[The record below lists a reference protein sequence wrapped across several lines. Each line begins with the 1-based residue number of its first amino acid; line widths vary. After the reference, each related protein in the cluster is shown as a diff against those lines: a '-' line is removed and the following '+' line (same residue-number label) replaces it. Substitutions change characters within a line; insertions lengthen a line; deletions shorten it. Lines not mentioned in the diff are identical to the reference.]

1 MNVIAFIKKWTL
13 PIAMITGAV
22 GYFVLAKWQPV
33 APLKPAINEAIAIL
47 TPTLIFAQLLLS
59 FCKIDPKTLRPHGW
73 HGWLLLFQAATC
85 CIMAAMLLLLPLNGA
100 YRAVLE
106 GVMVC
111 LICPTATAGVVITG
125 KLGGNTSSL
134 LTYTLL
140 SNIMAAILVPIVFP
154 LVEPHAGLT
163 FMAAFLRILG
173 KVFPLLLAPF
183 LLALFFRYCLPR
195 LHQVLLRYSW
205 LAFYL
210 WAVSLTIVTGQTV
223 QSLVTS
229 NADIWEK
236 ILIASGGLGA
246 CVLQFLFGKKIGT
259 IYDDRI
265 SAGQSLGQKNTILA
279 IWMAYSYLNPL
290 ASVAPG
296 SYVIWQNS
304 FNAWQ
309 LWKKA
314 KESETEKK

>member
-1 MNVIAFIKKWTL
+1 MNVIAFVKKWTL
-13 PIAMITGAV
+13 PIAMITGAI
-22 GYFVLAKWQPV
+22 GYFVLAKLPLF
-33 APLKPAINEAIAIL
+33 APAKPAINEVITIL

-73 HGWLLLFQAATC
+73 HGWLLIFQAATC
-85 CIMAAMLLLLPLNGA
+85 CMMAALLLWLPISDS
-100 YRAVLE
+100 YRAVFE
-106 GVMVC
+106 GIMVC
-111 LICPTATAGVVITG
+111 LVCPTATAGVVITG

-140 SNIMAAILVPIVFP
+140 SNIMAAILVPLIFP

-163 FMAAFLRILG
+163 FIAAFFRILG

-183 LLALFFRYCLPR
+183 LLALLFRYCLPR
-195 LHQVLLRYSW
+195 LHQLLLRYSW

-229 NADIWEK
+229 SADLWTEM
-236 ILIASGGLGA
+236 LIALGGLVA
-246 CVLQFLFGKKIGT
+246 CVLQFWIGKKVGT
-259 IYDDRI
+259 VYNDRI

-290 ASVAPG
+290 ASVGPG

-304 FNAWQ
+304 FNSWQ
-309 LWKKA
+309 LWKQA
-314 KESETEKK
+314 KTTPSKK

>member
-1 MNVIAFIKKWTL
+1 MKIIAFIKKWTL

-22 GYFVLAKWQPV
+22 GYFVLSKWQSV

-59 FCKIDPKTLRPHGW
+59 FCKIDPKTLRPHRW

-85 CIMAAMLLLLPLNGA
+85 CIMAVMLLLLPLNDA
-100 YRAVLE
+100 YRAVFE

-125 KLGGNTSSL
+125 KLGGNTASL

-140 SNIMAAILVPIVFP
+140 SNIMAALLVPIVFP

-195 LHQVLLRYSW
+195 LHQVLLHYSW

-229 NADIWEK
+229 DADIWEK
-236 ILIASGGLGA
+236 MLIASGGLGA

-309 LWKKA
+309 LWKKS